1 MDAGSAP
8 RSSAANAIVVGRRS
22 TLQQLLRG
30 CTLPSWIRGCLLAI
44 GTTLLAFLL
53 RLLVDPW
60 LGDQMPYITFILAV
74 AITGLYGGTRP
85 ALLATLL
92 GAGTAYFCFVPP
104 RYQWG
109 FAESSDAIG
118 FAVYLLVAVGVIL
131 LTRARNRAAEQAE
144 RSLKQQIDTEQKLL
158 DAEALFKQFM
168 DNSPACA
175 YLRDATG
182 KHVYLNE
189 AAKREFGLRNEGHGL
204 TNKAWLSLE
213 VSRRL
218 CEQDEQVL
226 RAGRALTFMDKVA
239 NAEGQKYW
247 LTTKFPFTDQTGS
260 TFVGGI
266 CFDMTDRVQA
276 EMFLHKSERLIA
288 SAHMASMLAHEIN
301 NPLAALTNLLFLL
314 QREPLT
320 ANGSEYVEKAAS
332 VLARINRI
340 ASMTFGFY
348 HEKDTP
354 TLLDICAVIK
364 QATEV
369 LAATESFALVHIEN
383 SFQCSANVIASLPRI
398 RQLFTNLLTNAMEA
412 GAHRIQ
418 VRVKPGRNCHRPGQ
432 TGVCITIS
440 DDGRG
445 ISRDQQKR
453 ICEPFFTTKAN
464 PGAGLGLWASRAI
477 VMKNEGIIQLRSSVS
492 GRFRG
497 TCLRIFLPAQVEP
510 RSEDAHDAK
519 RVRNPDSP
527 ASDVFRREAITSA
540 ILDGS
545 TRASDF

>member
-1 MDAGSAP
+1 MGAGSAP
-8 RSSAANAIVVGRRS
+8 RSSAANAAGVGRRS
-22 TLQQLLRG
+22 TLQQLLSR
-30 CTLPSWIRGCLLAI
+30 CTLPSWTRGCLLAI
-44 GTTLLAFLL
+44 GTTLLTFLL

-74 AITGLYGGTRP
+74 AVTGLYGGTRP

-109 FAESSDAIG
+109 FAESSDAVA

-158 DAEALFKQFM
+158 NAEALFKQFM
-168 DNSPACA
+168 NNSPACA

-182 KHVYLNE
+182 RHVYLNE
-189 AAKREFGLRNEGHGL
+189 AAKRELGLPNEGHGL
-204 TNKAWLSLE
+204 TNKAWFSPE
-213 VSRRL
+213 VSGKLR
-218 CEQDEQVL
+218 EQDQEVL
-226 RAGRALTFMDKVA
+226 RAGRALTFMDKIA

-247 LTTKFPFTDQTGS
+247 LTTKFPFIDQTGR
-260 TFVGGI
+260 TFLGGI
-266 CFDMTDRVQA
+266 SFDITDRVQA
-276 EMFLHKSERLIA
+276 ETFLHKSERLMA
-288 SAHMASMLAHEIN
+288 SAQMASLLAHEIN

-314 QREPLT
+314 QGEPLT
-320 ANGSEYVEKAAS
+320 ATGSEYVEKAAS
-332 VLARINRI
+332 VLTRINRI

-348 HEKDTP
+348 YEKDSPTP
-354 TLLDICAVIK
+354 LDVCAVIK
-364 QATEV
+364 QATEI

-383 SFQCSANVIASLPRI
+383 SFQCGANIVASLPRI

-412 GAHRIQ
+412 RAHRIQ
-418 VRVKPGRNCHRPGQ
+418 VRVRPGRNCHRLEQ

-440 DDGRG
+440 DDGCG
-445 ISRDQQKR
+445 ISRDQQER
-453 ICEPFFTTKAN
+453 IFEPFFTTKAN
-464 PGAGLGLWASRAI
+464 PGAGLGLWATRAI
-477 VMKNEGIIQLRSSVS
+477 VIKNEGTIRLRSSVS

-510 RSEDAHDAK
+510 RSEDAHDAE
-519 RVRNPDSP
+519 RVRNLALPPSEVSGPETITP
-527 ASDVFRREAITSA
+527 ATLEPRTPGI
-540 ILDGS
+540 GC
-545 TRASDF
+545 